1 MPVYSL
7 ATATSFTHFSNSFSQ
22 MSKLPISPS
31 QILLAAALLAA
42 PLAHAQEG
50 GKMTDDKMTKS
61 GKMSH
66 DKMAKGSKMSHDK
79 MSHGK
84 MAKGDKMSQDKMA
97 KGDKMAN

>member
-1 MPVYSL
+1 
-7 ATATSFTHFSNSFSQ
+7 

-31 QILLAAALLAA
+31 QLLLAAALLAV

-50 GKMTDDKMTKS
+50 GKMTDDKMAKG

-66 DKMAKGSKMSHDK
+66 DKI
-79 MSHGK
+79 SHGK